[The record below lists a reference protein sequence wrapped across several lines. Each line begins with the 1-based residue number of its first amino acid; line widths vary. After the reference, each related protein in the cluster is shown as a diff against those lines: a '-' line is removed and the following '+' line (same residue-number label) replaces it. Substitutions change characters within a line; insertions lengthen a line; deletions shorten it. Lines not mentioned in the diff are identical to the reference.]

1 MSILP
6 LLFSFKGRIDR
17 KLYWLALLG
26 VLLLIWLLFALGAGE
41 LSLIPLFSIIAL
53 QIKRCRDIGWSPWV
67 VLVSLIPM
75 IQIIFMINV
84 GIPQSLF
91 ALIPVVQMIFMIVVG
106 IPGSRIPYQGYAF
119 NGKGNALNN
128 NRFRIMQCAN
138 CQTKIRVA
146 FPPPAG
152 VGKCPL
158 CRHRFVLK
166 ADEFG
171 NLTIFSQ
178 GGADYPESDLN
189 EIATSE
195 DAFRILGVE
204 GRPDQPTIRKAYK
217 EKMSQYHPD
226 KVSQLGIE
234 IRELA
239 DRKSKQINKAYRF
252 LRHTN

>member
-1 MSILP
+1 MSILS
-6 LLFSFKGRIDR
+6 LLFSFKGRINR

-26 VLLLIWLLFALGAGE
+26 VLLLIWILFALE
-41 LSLIPLFSIIAL
+41 LRELTVIPLLSIIAL
-53 QIKRCRDIGWSPWV
+53 QAKRCRDIGWSPW
-67 VLVSLIPM
+67 LSLI
-75 IQIIFMINV
+75 
-84 GIPQSLF
+84 
-91 ALIPVVQMIFMIVVG
+91 ALIPVIDVVFMVIVG
-106 IPGSRIPYQGYAF
+106 IPKPRILYQEYGF
-119 NGKGNALNN
+119 HGKAHALNN
-128 NRFRIMQCAN
+128 NRFRIIQCAN

-158 CRHRFVLK
+158 CQHRFLLK
-166 ADEFG
+166 ADEYG
-171 NLTIFSQ
+171 NLSIYSQ
-178 GGADYPESDLN
+178 AGVDYRESDLN
-189 EIATSE
+189 EIANSE

-204 GRPDQPTIRKAYK
+204 GSPDQLQIRKAYK

-252 LRHTN
+252 LRDID